1 MLYPIGNLEELEK
14 INELVSLQ
22 NQVKEARLQD
32 KLGEQKFHEDV
43 NKVFGPVIKPLK
55 DVSEEVTKF
64 ITETSFRNN

>member
-22 NQVKEARLQD
+22 NQVNETRLQD
-32 KLGEQKFHEDV
+32 KLGEQNLQEDV
-43 NKVFGPVIKPLK
+43 NKVFEPVTKSLK
-55 DVSEEVTKF
+55 DVSEEVIKV